1 MQNAIFAVYVYVPRR
16 DKIKKPVRG
25 SWSPVKLHVRQ
36 PGMLLGKTGIWI
48 QAHIIG
54 SVSMERENKNA
65 IPLIS
70 VVLTVK
76 YDNNPNK
83 RNYILRISVVMR
95 QTA

>member
-1 MQNAIFAVYVYVPRR
+1 MRCNYAVDVYVPRR
-16 DKIKKPVRG
+16 E
-25 SWSPVKLHVRQ
+25 KLKNPFVVPGKTIRQ
-36 PGMLLGKTGIWI
+36 PGLLLGKTGIWI

-76 YDNNPNK
+76 
-83 RNYILRISVVMR
+83 
-95 QTA
+95 